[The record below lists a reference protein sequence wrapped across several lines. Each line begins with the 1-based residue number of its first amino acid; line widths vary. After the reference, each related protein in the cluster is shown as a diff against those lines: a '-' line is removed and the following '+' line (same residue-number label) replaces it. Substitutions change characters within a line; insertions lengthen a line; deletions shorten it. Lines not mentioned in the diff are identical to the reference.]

1 MLATKSLSLTLL
13 AATLA
18 VLCACS
24 PLPAKDDPWTSRD
37 KYKHAAAS
45 AVIGAVAVRAAR
57 NQDVGRCDAFRV
69 GAAVSIAI
77 GAGKELIDQEIRNK
91 GWSWRD
97 LAWDAAGGT
106 LGAWLASACW

>member
-1 MLATKSLSLTLL
+1 MPVTKSLTLTLL

-18 VLCACS
+18 ALCACS
-24 PLPAKDDPWTSRD
+24 PLPAKDDPWTSPD

-57 NQDVGRCDAFRV
+57 NQDTSRCDAFRV
-69 GAAVSIAI
+69 GAAVSIGI
-77 GAGKELIDQEIRNK
+77 GAGKEFLDQEFRNK